1 MTTITIKDFHKIRN
15 RILIALII
23 TSILTILLGKTITD
37 SNNPFVEVL
46 SWGMFLATPVIM
58 LIGCILFLIK
68 VRQYFQSKSYEV
80 NWLNFKKIWG
90 SMWLIWFLCMELSS
104 LIFVVSTYYSL
115 GETCFGGIFSPRVS
129 CSIPEYLSENLFNN
143 DFIPYYYSLI
153 PTLLFALSPIVMLVS
168 SIFIDIQVEKKLQTQ
183 WLTNQ

>member
-1 MTTITIKDFHKIRN
+1 MQETLFQKIHTIITLNMTIITIKDFHKIRN
-15 RILIALII
+15 HVLIALII

-80 NWLNFKKIWG
+80 N
-90 SMWLIWFLCMELSS
+90 
-104 LIFVVSTYYSL
+104 
-115 GETCFGGIFSPRVS
+115 
-129 CSIPEYLSENLFNN
+129 
-143 DFIPYYYSLI
+143 
-153 PTLLFALSPIVMLVS
+153 
-168 SIFIDIQVEKKLQTQ
+168 
-183 WLTNQ
+183 